1 MRQLMAPVKT
11 ALMASAIALAA
22 SPAMPAPAVST
33 TPATAPATTPA
44 PVPED
49 IPIGLLVDLSNGQT
63 LFSREEDRRFVPAS
77 VTKVMTAYTAFKLID
92 EGALQPDARFAYS
105 QELED
110 AWYNEGSNM
119 FLLAG
124 EQPTIGQ
131 LLLGVTTVSG
141 NDASVAIAIAA
152 TGSLDAWLGLM
163 NANAAELGMRNTH
176 FGSSN
181 GYPDGGQTY
190 TSARDLAILG
200 EAITQR
206 YPSLYHRYFGHHTMR
221 WRDITQANHDPV
233 TGRVDGAD
241 GLKTGYTR
249 EAGFTFLGS
258 AQRDGRRL
266 VMVLAGS
273 PDGGLRDRT
282 SRALLN
288 WGFDEFHQETV
299 IPADVAVG
307 NALVQDGVETSVALE
322 TAKPV
327 LINRRRGQDEKRIT
341 MEIVYRGPVQAPID
355 AGAEIAR
362 LRLNLNGET
371 ALEVPLKAADAVPRA
386 NPFQRIANAWRKW
399 LA

>member
-1 MRQLMAPVKT
+1 M
-11 ALMASAIALAA
+11 
-22 SPAMPAPAVST
+22 
-33 TPATAPATTPA
+33 
-44 PVPED
+44 
-49 IPIGLLVDLSNGQT
+49 LVDISNGQT
-63 LFSREEDRRFVPAS
+63 LFSREEHRRFVPAS

-92 EGALQPDARFAYS
+92 EGKLRPDARFAYS

-119 FLLAG
+119 FLRAG

-131 LLLGVTTVSG
+131 LLLGITTVSG
-141 NDASVAIAIAA
+141 NDASVAIAVAA
-152 TGSLDAWLGLM
+152 TGSLDSWLELM
-163 NANAAELGMRNTH
+163 NANATQLGMRDTH
-176 FGSSN
+176 FGSPN
-181 GYPDGGQTY
+181 GFPDGGQTY
-190 TSARDLAILG
+190 TSARDLALLG

-206 YPSLYHRYFGHHTMR
+206 YPSLYHRYFGHRTLR

-258 AQRDGRRL
+258 AKRDGQRL

-282 SRALLN
+282 ARALLN
-288 WGFDEFHQETV
+288 WGFDEFERETV
-299 IPADVAVG
+299 IPGGAKVG
-307 NALVQDGVETSVALE
+307 DALVQDGTSESVTLE
-322 TAKPV
+322 TGKPV
-327 LINRRRGQDEKRIT
+327 VVNLARGQEDKRID
-341 MEIVYRGPVQAPID
+341 MEIRYRGPVQAPIA

-362 LRLNLNGET
+362 LRLTLNGEL
-371 ALEVPLKAADAVPRA
+371 AMEVPLVAGADVPK
-386 NPFQRIANAWRKW
+386 ANALQRVVNAWKKW